1 LKALKCSLSL
11 GNSTAGR
18 ELSEWLLP
26 GVGINE
32 ERSIF
37 DVPAASWHADEDD
50 KVMLLRDSIYRA
62 IRHSLLTG
70 ELKPGQE
77 LREQVLAE
85 RYGVSRSPVRDS
97 LLRLEQENLVT
108 VLPRQGYLVNPISI
122 SNVEDIINLRAL
134 IEPSC
139 AAAAARADDTAVR
152 GLDVFR
158 DFADR
163 DFDETKY
170 VEYNESFHRSVADL
184 SGNKRMARVAIDL
197 IQQFERVVRIVL
209 VGVGHEGV
217 RRDCREHEAIIDAIQ
232 AHDADRASRLA
243 REHAEASLER
253 LTSALRLTA
262 TG

>member
-1 LKALKCSLSL
+1 MS
-11 GNSTAGR
+11 
-18 ELSEWLLP
+18 
-26 GVGINE
+26 
-32 ERSIF
+32 
-37 DVPAASWHADEDD
+37 AASWHVDEDG
-50 KVMLLRDSIYRA
+50 KVMLLQDSIYQA
-62 IRHSLLTG
+62 IRHSILTG
-70 ELKPGQE
+70 ELQPGQE

-108 VLPRQGYLVNPISI
+108 VFPRQGYLVNPISI

-139 AAAAARADDTAVR
+139 AAAAARAGDAAVR
-152 GLDVFR
+152 GLNQFR
-158 DFADR
+158 NFADR

-184 SGNKRMARVAIDL
+184 SGNKRMASVALDL
-197 IQQFERVVRIVL
+197 IQQFERVARIVL
-209 VGVGHEGV
+209 SNIDHEAV

-243 REHAEASLER
+243 REHAEAALQR
-253 LTSALRLTA
+253 VTRALRLA
-262 TG
+262 AKR